1 MYKPA
6 NVREFITPAIHKKPV
21 QTTVNG
27 RTTNTSYS
35 EVGNLRGKF
44 KQKGTS
50 EINSNGLTVVNT
62 KTTYTTWFKS
72 NLEAKD
78 VLTINGVDYQI
89 IGEVENVEM
98 RGRYAIVNLEK
109 VEAGA

>member
-1 MYKPA
+1 MHKPA
-6 NVREFITPAIHKKPV
+6 KVREFVTPAIHKKPV

-27 RTTNTSYS
+27 RTIKTYS
-35 EVGNLRGKF
+35 AVGNLRGKF

-78 VLTINGVDYQI
+78 VLTIKGVDYSI

-98 RGRYAIVNLEK
+98 RGLYAIVNLEK
-109 VEAGA
+109 IEAGA

>member
-6 NVREFITPAIHKKPV
+6 NMREFITPAIHKKPV
-21 QTTVNG
+21 ETTVNG
-27 RTTNTSYS
+27 RTVNTYS

-62 KTTYTTWFKS
+62 KTTYTTWFNS
-72 NLEAKD
+72 NLESKD
-78 VLTINGVDYQI
+78 VLNINGVDYSI